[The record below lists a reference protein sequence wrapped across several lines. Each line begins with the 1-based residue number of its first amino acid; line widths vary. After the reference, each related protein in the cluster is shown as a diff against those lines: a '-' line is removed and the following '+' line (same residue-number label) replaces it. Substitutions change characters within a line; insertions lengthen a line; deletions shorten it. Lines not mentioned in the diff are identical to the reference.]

1 MATPAY
7 ITYYLG
13 DEPLNERAF
22 QSEKKGS
29 SLVIAF
35 KHAVLFSG
43 YELYT
48 MNPLREHQPFI
59 FTKILDKS
67 SVVLYE
73 YMTSGKSI
81 DKIVVDWYQHN
92 PKSQKDEIYFQ
103 HTLEKAKIVSIT
115 LLMPNVKD
123 KQYDTNVHAE
133 EVALRYDSI
142 KWFCPE
148 GHIESSDIW
157 AYSLALRGLKKKK
170 WKERTQETQNVGDD
184 FADWF
189 AEQNKPKAKKIFKVH
204 IIDPEESGITKVKVT
219 LKTGDEYFTDDSG
232 NITIEKDASAPDTI
246 EIVEITLPEQAATP
260 VSVTPVTP
268 VTPATPVQPLVPP
281 IPAVPPTPTPSSNKS
296 ITMTFVDNNG
306 NKLKGVKITTDTG
319 KSFVS
324 DTSGIVLIKD
334 ESGCA
339 ENIKIVSMELAA

>member
-13 DEPLNERAF
+13 DEPLNVSSF

-29 SLVIAF
+29 SLMIAF

-59 FTKILDKS
+59 FTKIVDKS

-73 YMTSGKSI
+73 YMTNGKAI
-81 DKIVVDWYQHN
+81 DKIIVDWYQYN
-92 PKSQKDEIYFQ
+92 PKSRIDEVYFR
-103 HTLEKAKIVSIT
+103 HTLEKAKIVSIKHA
-115 LLMPNVKD
+115 MPNVKD
-123 KQYDTNVHAE
+123 VQYDTNVHAE
-133 EVALRYDSI
+133 EIALRYDSI

-148 GHIESSDIW
+148 GYIESSDVW

-170 WKERTQETQNVGDD
+170 WKEKAQEAETAGDD

-204 IIDPEESGITKVKVT
+204 IVDPEDVGFAKVKVK
-219 LKTGDEYFTDDSG
+219 LRTGDEYFTDDSG
-232 NITIEKDASAPDTI
+232 NITIEKDSSAPDTVEII
-246 EIVEITLPEQAATP
+246 EIGLADTKPSP
-260 VSVTPVTP
+260 M
-268 VTPATPVQPLVPP
+268 PVQPTPVAPSEPSVVPANPAPPVPP
-281 IPAVPPTPTPSSNKS
+281 AVSKTLNLS
-296 ITMTFVDNNG
+296 FVDNKG
-306 NKLKGVKITTDTG
+306 KKLKGVKITTDTG
-319 KSFVS
+319 ESFVS
-324 DTSGIVLIKD
+324 DVNGVIKV
-334 ESGCA
+334 
-339 ENIKIVSMELAA
+339 ENYKSTKETITIVSMELAAKV